1 MEGESGSR
9 PLGLSDD
16 SDDSDDAT
24 LPAGGFSAWLRGME
38 AALRGDA
45 PSDVACRTCTA
56 CCTSS
61 QFIHVGP
68 DEADALAHI
77 PRALL
82 FPAPGAPNGHM
93 LMGYD
98 ANGHCPMFRD
108 NACSIYAHRPQT
120 CRTYDCRIFAATGV
134 EVPDEDMPLIAAQA
148 RRWRFEE
155 LSDDDRAAHAAVQRA
170 AAALRE
176 NPTDVTGGVVPANA
190 TQLAVLAIRHRDR
203 FREDAPS

>member
-1 MEGESGSR
+1 ME
-9 PLGLSDD
+9 
-16 SDDSDDAT
+16 DDSDDAT

-38 AALRGDA
+38 AALGGDA
-45 PSDVACRTCTA
+45 ASDVACGTCTA

-77 PRALL
+77 PDALL
-82 FPAPGAPNGHM
+82 FPAPGAPEGHM

-98 ANGHCPMFRD
+98 ENGHCPMFRD

-134 EVPDEDMPLIAAQA
+134 EVPDDDMPLIARRA
-148 RRWRFEE
+148 RRWRFEDMNE
-155 LSDDDRAAHAAVQRA
+155 ADRAAHAAIQRA
-170 AAALRE
+170 VAALRE
-176 NPTDVTGGVVPANA
+176 DPRLVTGDVVPANA
-190 TQLAVLAIRHRDR
+190 TQLAVLAIRHHDR
-203 FREDAPS
+203 FREDARP